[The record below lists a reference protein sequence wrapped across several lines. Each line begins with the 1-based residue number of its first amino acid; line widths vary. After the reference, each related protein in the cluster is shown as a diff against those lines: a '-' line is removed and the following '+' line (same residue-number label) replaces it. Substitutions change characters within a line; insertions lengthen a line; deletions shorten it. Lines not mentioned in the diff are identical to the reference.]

1 MGCGRIASDFV
12 NALKS
17 ADNFELAACAAR
29 TTESATSF
37 AETHGVS
44 AAYGSYAELAQS
56 EILQHFISWM
66 IANVCLAQMK
76 ASI

>member
-44 AAYGSYAELAQS
+44 AAYGSYAELAQGGTGTFF
-56 EILQHFISWM
+56 ILFTI
-66 IANVCLAQMK
+66 
-76 ASI
+76 